1 MGKHNIRPA
10 EEEIG
15 NLLSVFLF
23 IIMWYSATG
32 AVLTQNGFQTILIL
46 FLAAGLLPVYQAVN
60 SIRRAFSTAASGRL
74 PLLSAGQQTAESQK
88 WCDSMFPMKMN
99 LTGVAS
105 STADITSFV
114 SKLWIRLPEPPT

>member
-15 NLLSVFLF
+15 NLLPVFLF

-32 AVLTQNGFQTILIL
+32 AILTQNGFQTILIL

-60 SIRRAFSTAASGRL
+60 SIRRAFFTVSNSARKNAS
-74 PLLSAGQQTAESQK
+74 LSANIFRSLFK
-88 WCDSMFPMKMN
+88 CSVK
-99 LTGVAS
+99 S
-105 STADITSFV
+105 SVFLIMSGE
-114 SKLWIRLPEPPT
+114 R